1 MSLEKAIEEI
11 KTMFWG
17 VLKGKF
23 NPEEEED
30 VKTHLIT
37 NLATLSSY
45 VKTCLPPDQQ
55 KEYEKHFSTAKDI
68 LLKFDSAG
76 PWFRELP
83 EMIDT
88 VYNVITYANMLQ
100 IEYHRF
106 SGAEND
112 TLQFINAKL
121 ETLELNI
128 NSIREETKKLKQQT
142 AALLQLQ
149 RSNIQITEIEP
160 SKQIPIK
167 RNEEKNQVDSDVQV
181 FEELIEAE
189 TEKPEIEEIKEQE
202 IIEEVELESVPV
214 GSDSLDDISETTE
227 KREKDLMDDAKD
239 LIEGIEIAS
248 QYEFEQEPFV
258 QNIETEQEALKELAG
273 LLSALD
279 PGDDSVIS
287 PLTEKL
293 ISISDEEGEIKLPS
307 TPSIEES
314 VISEEGL
321 SEKEIA
327 EVHEFRSSISR
338 LNRVLS
344 STQQRETAAD
354 FVSSIK
360 ETIAHVSKEKDF
372 EAEEEKS
379 ALTKIIEAEAGET
392 DKTPIQ
398 FEDIENVIKHL
409 GTRRQK
415 AIERIQQLEH
425 ALNSEKIDEEEWQ
438 ELRIKAERHML
449 RVEDTLD
456 GYKRYLAKLQ
466 SQSN

>member
-11 KTMFWG
+11 KKMFWG
-17 VLKGKF
+17 VLKGRF

-30 VKTHLIT
+30 VKAHLIT

-45 VKTCLPPDQQ
+45 VKTCLPPEQQ
-55 KEYEKHFSTAKDI
+55 KEYEKHFSTAKDV

-106 SGAEND
+106 SGTEED
-112 TLQFINAKL
+112 KLQFVNAKL
-121 ETLELNI
+121 ETLEFQI
-128 NSIREETKKLKQQT
+128 NSLSEEIKKIKQQT
-142 AALLQLQ
+142 SALIKLQKGD
-149 RSNIQITEIEP
+149 IQITETEA
-160 SKQIPIK
+160 SKQPPIK
-167 RNEEKNQVDSDVQV
+167 IKEEKEQTSSSVQV
-181 FEELIEAE
+181 FEEKIEAE
-189 TEKPEIEEIKEQE
+189 EEKPKVEEITEE
-202 IIEEVELESVPV
+202 ETIEEVELEPVPMEAEPLEEIEEV
-214 GSDSLDDISETTE
+214 TE
-227 KREKDLMDDAKD
+227 EPEKDMIDDAKD
-239 LIEGIEIAS
+239 LIEGIELAS
-248 QYEFEQEPFV
+248 KYEFEQEPFM
-258 QNIETEQEALKELAG
+258 QNIETEQEALKELAN

-279 PGDDSVIS
+279 PGDDNVIS

-293 ISISDEEGEIKLPS
+293 MSISDEEGEPTLIS
-307 TPSIEES
+307 TPTIEES
-314 VISEEGL
+314 IISEEGL
-321 SEKEIA
+321 SEEEIV
-327 EVHEFRSSISR
+327 EVQEFRSSVSR
-338 LNRVLS
+338 LSNVLS
-344 STQQRETAAD
+344 TPQHRETAAE
-354 FVSSIK
+354 FVSAIK

-372 EAEEEKS
+372 ETDEKS
-379 ALTKIIEAEAGET
+379 ALTKIIEEEAGEVEVA
-392 DKTPIQ
+392 PVQ

-409 GTRRQK
+409 ETRRQK

-456 GYKRYLAKLQ
+456 GYKRYLTKLK
-466 SQSN
+466 SQTN

>member
-45 VKTCLPPDQQ
+45 VKTCLPPEQQ

-106 SGAEND
+106 SGTEND

-128 NSIREETKKLKQQT
+128 NSIREETKKLKQQI

-149 RSNIQITEIEP
+149 RNNIQITEIEP

-167 RNEEKNQVDSDVQV
+167 LNDEKNQDDSSVQV
-181 FEELIEAE
+181 FEEQVEAE
-189 TEKPEIEEIKEQE
+189 TEKPKVEEIKEQE
-202 IIEEVELESVPV
+202 IIEEVKLDSVPV
-214 GSDSLDDISETTE
+214 DSAPLDDISETTE
-227 KREKDLMDDAKD
+227 QPEKDLMDDAKD
-239 LIEGIEIAS
+239 LIEGIELAS
-248 QYEFEQEPFV
+248 QYEFEQEPFMR
-258 QNIETEQEALKELAG
+258 NIETEQEALKELAG

-293 ISISDEEGEIKLPS
+293 LSIGDEKGETTLLS
-307 TPSIEES
+307 TPSIDES

-321 SEKEIA
+321 SKKEIA
-327 EVHEFRSSISR
+327 EVYEFRSSITR
-338 LNRVLS
+338 LNKVLS
-344 STQQRETAAD
+344 TPQQKETAAD

-372 EAEEEKS
+372 EIEEKS
-379 ALTKIIEAEAGET
+379 TLTKIIEAEAGEA

-409 GTRRQK
+409 ETRRHK

-438 ELRIKAERHML
+438 ELRIKAEKHML